1 MATPQ
6 GNMIAYQPL
15 KPTELK
21 VGDIYAKHIDQLIKQ
36 GKAAKAA
43 ELKRKQMEGKAL
55 ADILKGIKIEPKT
68 TIAPFQN
75 QFNKVTNDA
84 INFINEAQL
93 KAEDINIPIEERRRY
108 TQSAKQYASD
118 IMELA
123 TFMADPNLVKA
134 YQNNLELINSGKA
147 FKGDPRIG
155 LFASADA
162 GLIDIRRDNN
172 GNIEVGY
179 IEDLNDTPDKKMVY
193 RPLSEVKQL
202 YMTPVQSSEVEDF
215 KKYLF
220 DTAQKVTK
228 ENMNSNGYVKTYS
241 KVFDKEKARENL
253 LTSFGYDPN
262 QIDEDFNINSIPN
275 RLNQFFYQKAKRN
288 INSKEDFLDAIDDAV
303 DYMRTN
309 ADEKTSREVLK
320 TAEQITGERLSNQLK
335 QERIKNARMSR
346 AKAAQESSGGGG
358 FVSTLDNGNNIV
370 QIRDKKGKVIGTQKW
385 NMNTVSL
392 PKVKNMPTSDNTF
405 GLSTFKNK
413 AGNINQKW
421 MIGAPA
427 PDGRYVY
434 TEISETD
441 FADYVSKR
449 GYNPIVVKNSLL
461 NREREINRYSSN
473 IEKGTIY
480 EPVKINTSSKD
491 INSGEGSSSYPD
503 FVK

>member
-36 GKAAKAA
+36 GEAAKAA

-93 KAEDINIPIEERRRY
+93 KAEDINIPIEERRMYAQR
-108 TQSAKQYASD
+108 AKTYASD

-288 INSKEDFLDAIDDAV
+288 INSKEDFLNAIDDAV

-309 ADEKTSREVLK
+309 ADEKTFREVLK
-320 TAEQITGERLSNQLK
+320 TPEQILGQRLDNEGKVLRNEKYRQDIAKGNQSNN
-335 QERIKNARMSR
+335 ETSYIP
-346 AKAAQESSGGGG
+346 
-358 FVSTLDNGNNIV
+358 TLDNGNNKVKI
-370 QIRDKKGKVIGTQKW
+370 IDKSGKVLGIQEW

-392 PKVKNMPTSDNTF
+392 PPQKNMIKSDNTF

-413 AGNINQKW
+413 AGKTINKW
-421 MIGAPA
+421 TVGAPA
-427 PDGRYVY
+427 SDGNYVY
-434 TEISETD
+434 APVSETD
-441 FADYVSKR
+441 FNTYITKR
-449 GYNPIVVKNSLL
+449 GYNPMLVKKQLIEK
-461 NREREINRYSSN
+461 ERYINNYSSRM
-473 IEKGTIY
+473 IKGSIY
-480 EPVKINTSSKD
+480 ENVKINPKAKD
-491 INSGEGSSSYPD
+491 VNSGKDSSSYPD